1 MNATQILRFSKRYTF
16 AFGKGYLSTFLS
28 SLSMAGLVLAISLL
42 IIVLSVMNG
51 FDKEM
56 RERILGLVPHI
67 TVYSQ
72 QAIANWQVEAA
83 IIERHP
89 EVTNV
94 APFTQFDAL
103 FIRGRDIE
111 TASTIG
117 VDFINQP
124 PPEQLT
130 DSISADQLTA
140 FTQDK
145 EGLLLGSALALKL
158 GLSPGDRVSL
168 IIPSKGSS
176 RADMAARS
184 QTLTLRGVVVTGTE
198 MDQSAAIV
206 HIGLASQL
214 AGLNGGVTGLRVST
228 KDIFGVTQV
237 AWELVQQLPPG
248 HYASNWTMTHGN
260 LYAAIQL
267 SRDLVTILLFSI
279 IGVAAFNVVSSL
291 VLVVFDKQSDIAI
304 LRTLGASPFNI
315 AAIFILQG
323 AMIGLVGVVLGSTLG
338 IVGSLAIPKIVAG
351 LEHIFEFKF
360 LSTDVYPVAFLPVDI
375 VPGDVAAVG
384 LVAFV
389 MCVVAAI
396 YPALRG
402 ARLKPAT
409 VLHQD

>member
-1 MNATQILRFSKRYTF
+1 
-16 AFGKGYLSTFLS
+16 
-28 SLSMAGLVLAISLL
+28 
-42 IIVLSVMNG
+42 
-51 FDKEM
+51 
-56 RERILGLVPHI
+56 
-67 TVYSQ
+67 
-72 QAIANWQVEAA
+72 
-83 IIERHP
+83 
-89 EVTNV
+89 
-94 APFTQFDAL
+94 
-103 FIRGRDIE
+103 
-111 TASTIG
+111 
-117 VDFINQP
+117 
-124 PPEQLT
+124 
-130 DSISADQLTA
+130 
-140 FTQDK
+140 
-145 EGLLLGSALALKL
+145 
-158 GLSPGDRVSL
+158 
-168 IIPSKGSS
+168 
-176 RADMAARS
+176 
-184 QTLTLRGVVVTGTE
+184 
-198 MDQSAAIV
+198 
-206 HIGLASQL
+206 
-214 AGLNGGVTGLRVST
+214 LRVTT
-228 KDIFGVTQV
+228 KDIFAVTRV

-315 AAIFILQG
+315 AAIFVLQG

-338 IVGSLAIPKIVAG
+338 ILGSLAVPKIVAG
-351 LEHIFEFKF
+351 LERIFEFKV

-384 LVAFV
+384 LVAFL

>member
-1 MNATQILRFSKRYTF
+1 LTES
-16 AFGKGYLSTFLS
+16 
-28 SLSMAGLVLAISLL
+28 
-42 IIVLSVMNG
+42 
-51 FDKEM
+51 
-56 RERILGLVPHI
+56 
-67 TVYSQ
+67 
-72 QAIANWQVEAA
+72 IAA
-83 IIERHP
+83 
-89 EVTNV
+89 
-94 APFTQFDAL
+94 
-103 FIRGRDIE
+103 
-111 TASTIG
+111 
-117 VDFINQP
+117 
-124 PPEQLT
+124 EQLE
-130 DSISADQLTA
+130 A
-140 FTQDK
+140 FTQDE
-145 EGLLLGSALALKL
+145 EGLLLGSALAQKL

-168 IIPSKGSS
+168 IIPSKESN
-176 RADMAARS
+176 RADRAARS

-206 HIGLASQL
+206 HIHLASQL
-214 AGLNGGVTGLRVST
+214 AGLNRGVTGLRVTT
-228 KDIFGVTQV
+228 KDIFAVTRV

-315 AAIFILQG
+315 AAIFVLQG

-338 IVGSLAIPKIVAG
+338 ILGSLAVPKIVAG
-351 LEHIFEFKF
+351 LERIFEFKV

-384 LVAFV
+384 LVAFL

>member
-1 MNATQILRFSKRYTF
+1 MNASQILRFSKRYTF

-72 QAIANWQVEAA
+72 QAIVNWQEDIA

-89 EVTNV
+89 QVTNV

-103 FIRGRDIE
+103 FIRGRDVE

-124 PPEQLT
+124 PRPQLIDSIAAEQLE
-130 DSISADQLTA
+130 A
-140 FTQDK
+140 FTQDE
-145 EGLLLGSALALKL
+145 EGLLLGSALAQKL

-168 IIPSKGSS
+168 IIPSKGFN
-176 RADMAARS
+176 RADRAARS

-206 HIGLASQL
+206 HIHLASQL
-214 AGLNGGVTGLRVST
+214 ADLNGGVTGLHVTT
-228 KDIFGVTQV
+228 KDIFAVTRV

-315 AAIFILQG
+315 AAIFVLQG

-338 IVGSLAIPKIVAG
+338 ILGSLAVPKIVAG
-351 LEHIFEFKF
+351 LERIFEFKV

-384 LVAFV
+384 LVAFL

>member
-1 MNATQILRFSKRYTF
+1 MRLSKRYTF

-67 TVYSQ
+67 TIYSLQ
-72 QAIANWQVEAA
+72 PMMNWQDEASR
-83 IIERHP
+83 IEHHP

-111 TASTIG
+111 AASAIG
-117 VDFINQP
+117 VDFVSQP
-124 PPEQLT
+124 PPRQLS
-130 DSISADQLTA
+130 DSIGAAQLA
-140 FTQDK
+140 QFMIDSN
-145 EGLLLGSALALKL
+145 GLLLGSVLAKKL
-158 GLSPGDRVSL
+158 GLSPGDQVSL
-168 IIPSKGSS
+168 IVPAKDFNRVGRGAQSK
-176 RADMAARS
+176 
-184 QTLTLRGVVVTGTE
+184 TLTLRGVVKTGTE

-206 HIGLASQL
+206 HLKLASKL
-214 AGLNGGVTGLRVST
+214 AGLESGVTGLRVTSN
-228 KDIFGVTQV
+228 DIFAVSRI
-237 AWELVQQLPPG
+237 AWELVADLPPG

-291 VLVVFDKQSDIAI
+291 VLVVFDKRGDIAI
-304 LRTLGASPFNI
+304 LRTLGASPVNI
-315 AAIFILQG
+315 AAIFVLQG
-323 AMIGLVGVVLGSTLG
+323 AMIGLVGVALGSALG
-338 IVGSLAIPKIVAG
+338 IAGSLAVPELVAG
-351 LEHIFEFKF
+351 LERFFEFKF

-375 VPGDVAAVG
+375 VAGDVVAVG
-384 LVAFV
+384 LVAFI

-396 YPALRG
+396 YPALRA

>member
-1 MNATQILRFSKRYTF
+1 LNATQILRFSKRYTF

-291 VLVVFDKQSDIAI
+291 VLVVFDKQ
-304 LRTLGASPFNI
+304 
-315 AAIFILQG
+315 
-323 AMIGLVGVVLGSTLG
+323 
-338 IVGSLAIPKIVAG
+338 
-351 LEHIFEFKF
+351 
-360 LSTDVYPVAFLPVDI
+360 
-375 VPGDVAAVG
+375 
-384 LVAFV
+384 
-389 MCVVAAI
+389 
-396 YPALRG
+396 
-402 ARLKPAT
+402 
-409 VLHQD
+409 

>member
-1 MNATQILRFSKRYTF
+1 MNATQILRLSKRYTF

-42 IIVLSVMNG
+42 IVVLSVMNG

-72 QAIANWQVEAA
+72 QAIMNWQQEAA
-83 IIERHP
+83 TIERHP

-111 TASTIG
+111 TASTLG
-117 VDFINQP
+117 VDFVSQP
-124 PPEQLT
+124 PPQQLI
-130 DSISADQLTA
+130 DSIAADQLAA
-140 FTQDK
+140 FMVDH
-145 EGLLLGSALALKL
+145 EGLLLGWSLAEKL

-168 IIPSKGSS
+168 IIPARDSG
-176 RADMAARS
+176 RADRAARS

-206 HIGLASQL
+206 HIGLASRL
-214 AGLNGGVTGLRVST
+214 AGLDGGVTGMRVTT
-228 KDIFGVTQV
+228 KDIFAVTRV

-248 HYASNWTMTHGN
+248 HYASNWMMTHGN

-291 VLVVFDKQSDIAI
+291 VLVVFDK
-304 LRTLGASPFNI
+304 
-315 AAIFILQG
+315 
-323 AMIGLVGVVLGSTLG
+323 
-338 IVGSLAIPKIVAG
+338 
-351 LEHIFEFKF
+351 
-360 LSTDVYPVAFLPVDI
+360 
-375 VPGDVAAVG
+375 PG
-384 LVAFV
+384 
-389 MCVVAAI
+389 
-396 YPALRG
+396 
-402 ARLKPAT
+402 T
-409 VLHQD
+409 NT